1 MLGSVS
7 PELPVL
13 HLPAWDCLPYD
24 RVSPGADASA
34 RRLAALNALAALKKS
49 PHPAIVLTTANAIL
63 QRLPPQAALA
73 EQVISARP
81 GNQLDMNDLA
91 ARLERNRRE
100 IARLRTEAGL
110 RRCAAFASPGCTRI
124 AMTTARLDRENA
136 ILEGRLRE
144 LIAVVNGRPSPAL
157 YVRACTASWQPVVK
171 SHPVF
176 RRKAMPR
183 RKFLKAKKPISEQ
196 KAKIITPN
204 PPKPAAI
211 TLTPLLPVQPAAS
224 TPSVQPVT
232 VKATPPPERPYDAN
246 LHIRVVGPLFY
257 PALSAAGD
265 RPVPVHAPAP

>member
-1 MLGSVS
+1 M
-7 PELPVL
+7 
-13 HLPAWDCLPYD
+13 YD
-24 RVSPGADASA
+24 IFADNLRIFYFSIL
-34 RRLAALNALAALKKS
+34 LAAALFLTACTTTQPVQDCSPREKSRLTVLAA
-49 PHPAIVLTTANAIL
+49 PT
-63 QRLPPQAALA
+63 
-73 EQVISARP
+73 
-81 GNQLDMNDLA
+81 A

-232 VKATPPPERPYDAN
+232 VKATPPPERTYDAN

-257 PALSAAGD
+257 PALPAAGD